1 MLWHLR
7 RMAKKVWKKAPV
19 TTHGKSSTHCWP
31 GPRRRRAD
39 VNSAQIHD
47 KQLRHQWELVAGCGH
62 EPRVGSSEDL
72 PSGRPLPPG
81 SSEGA
86 VVYPEAVRW
95 LQQAVQ
101 QLNSAAATL
110 RSVRDREQTVTS
122 AELLPAL
129 VALNGAV
136 AMTHTA
142 VWLMNHLPPIDA

>member
-1 MLWHLR
+1 M
-7 RMAKKVWKKAPV
+7 
-19 TTHGKSSTHCWP
+19 
-31 GPRRRRAD
+31 
-39 VNSAQIHD
+39 
-47 KQLRHQWELVAGCGH
+47 
-62 EPRVGSSEDL
+62 
-72 PSGRPLPPG
+72 
-81 SSEGA
+81 
-86 VVYPEAVRW
+86 YPEAVRW